1 MNEMDDRKYIA
12 SRQLFQV
19 GAPRSNFLGRRG
31 LNGSPTKFPKGE
43 LELLNE
49 ERD

>member
-1 MNEMDDRKYIA
+1 MNEMDERKYIA

-19 GAPRSNFLGRRG
+19 GPARSNFLGRRG
-31 LNGSPTKFPKGE
+31 LNGNPTKFPKGE
-43 LELLNE
+43 LDILNE